1 VNFMAGAVLPTHM
14 FTATVYVAKRFA
26 VTSPKEVQLDGISVP
41 LLAVKQR
48 MEAGRSTMDKVSVVL
63 GVG

>member
-1 VNFMAGAVLPTHM
+1 MAGAVLPTYM
-14 FTATVYVAKRFA
+14 FTTTCYVAKIFA
-26 VTSPKEVQLDGISVP
+26 VTSPKEVQLYGISVP

-48 MEAGRSTMDKVSVVL
+48 MEAGWSTMDTVSVVL